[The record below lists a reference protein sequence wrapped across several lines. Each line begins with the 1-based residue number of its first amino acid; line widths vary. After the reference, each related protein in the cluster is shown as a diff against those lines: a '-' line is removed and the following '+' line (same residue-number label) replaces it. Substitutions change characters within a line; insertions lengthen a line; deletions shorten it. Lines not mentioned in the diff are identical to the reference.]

1 MTASGGVMRESAL
14 QPQSMVAS
22 VFDGGK
28 STGRRRFVV
37 EKGTYY
43 QGGKTIVS
51 FVTVINEIFLSK
63 AEIPDA
69 RKASKPQTAPRLKAG

>member
-1 MTASGGVMRESAL
+1 MTASGSVMRESAL

-37 EKGTYY
+37 EKGT
-43 QGGKTIVS
+43 
-51 FVTVINEIFLSK
+51 
-63 AEIPDA
+63 
-69 RKASKPQTAPRLKAG
+69 

>member
-1 MTASGGVMRESAL
+1 MTASGGVMPESAL
-14 QPQSMVAS
+14 PPQSMVAS

-63 AEIPDA
+63 AEIPRA
-69 RKASKPQTAPRLKAG
+69 RKASKPQTAPRV